1 MISTV
6 LSLEI
11 YKKLRV
17 KYATQIEDGMFD
29 PNGFIEDM
37 KPFFADRERKYLAY
51 TSEKNEIDNRP
62 KPNTDIVK
70 VNNKLHAGM
79 YSIVVDQAV
88 NHFTGIPIK
97 WDYDVSEQKRT
108 LIQRLKDKFLKN
120 DTELPTVP
128 EAFNKLTSN
137 LDSMRFAML
146 DPETATFQ
154 GACGVAFRLLEPVEG
169 DDGWKL
175 RASNI

>member
-6 LSLEI
+6 LSLER

-88 NHFTGIPIK
+88 NHLLVYLSNGITMYRNK
-97 WDYDVSEQKRT
+97 KEHSF
-108 LIQRLKDKFLKN
+108 KD
-120 DTELPTVP
+120 
-128 EAFNKLTSN
+128 
-137 LDSMRFAML
+137 
-146 DPETATFQ
+146 
-154 GACGVAFRLLEPVEG
+154 
-169 DDGWKL
+169 
-175 RASNI
+175 

>member
-6 LSLEI
+6 LSLER

-79 YSIVVDQAV
+79 YSIVVDKQSIILLV
-88 NHFTGIPIK
+88 YLSNGITMYRNK
-97 WDYDVSEQKRT
+97 KEHSF
-108 LIQRLKDKFLKN
+108 KD
-120 DTELPTVP
+120 
-128 EAFNKLTSN
+128 
-137 LDSMRFAML
+137 
-146 DPETATFQ
+146 
-154 GACGVAFRLLEPVEG
+154 
-169 DDGWKL
+169 
-175 RASNI
+175 